1 MHLFYDASNLLLTG
15 ISLFLLVMKAYAFVD
30 CARRPAGAFV
40 AFNKLTKPAWLAIT
54 GVAAVLQLLVTS
66 PIGLFSIVGTVAAI
80 VYLVD
85 VKPAVAG
92 T

>member
-1 MHLFYDASNLLLTG
+1 MNLFSDASHLLLSAV
-15 ISLFLLVMKAYAFVD
+15 SLVLLSLKAYAFVD
-30 CARRPAGAFV
+30 CLRHPAPAFV
-40 AFNKLTKPAWLAIT
+40 AFGKLTKPAWLAIT
-54 GVAAVLQLLVTS
+54 GVATVLQLLFGN
-66 PIGLFSIVGTVAAI
+66 PIGLFSIVGTIAAI